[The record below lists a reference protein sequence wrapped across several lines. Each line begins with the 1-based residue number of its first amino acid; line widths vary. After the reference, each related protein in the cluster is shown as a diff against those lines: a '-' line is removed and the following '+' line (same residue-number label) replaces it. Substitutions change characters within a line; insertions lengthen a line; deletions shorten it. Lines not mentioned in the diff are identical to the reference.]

1 MYTKNGSEL
10 GVAFADISTVPL
22 FPTIGMRTQG
32 EIVRANFGQRPF
44 RYDARAWIAREREA
58 VRAKMVAGACPGR
71 ADALAAEAAGPNLTR
86 LIMDYLVHSGYVETV
101 RKLAGDAPSVA
112 RALEACET
120 NGEVR
125 FVRPPPPS
133 IFLLCFLIFFLFCC
147 GTQKLARL
155 KSFCFFSFF
164 LFFFLSPPPAPPLP
178 DRRRRLRAAWPRLTR
193 VARAL
198 PPCSR
203 ATSRAPCHSQN
214 R

>member
-1 MYTKNGSEL
+1 VNLNRLPGWERSSYGFHGDDGNSFRESGSGTPFGPGFTTGDVIGCGYCPAARHIMYTKNGSEL

-133 IFLLCFLIFFLFCC
+133 IFFALI
-147 GTQKLARL
+147 
-155 KSFCFFSFF
+155 
-164 LFFFLSPPPAPPLP
+164 LFFFFLL
-178 DRRRRLRAAWPRLTR
+178 RLL
-193 VARAL
+193 
-198 PPCSR
+198 
-203 ATSRAPCHSQN
+203 
-214 R
+214 